1 MTDVSF
7 FNLYFS
13 NHRRKERL
21 PSQTIYEVRTKQ
33 FPVFVFEIMTNS
45 AGSSTMQLK
54 FNTTKASLEMF
65 SAKILSNVCL
75 NLNVGILLL
84 NSMVTTQIF
93 HEVCELLDLVCCHLI
108 IIYIKTPL

>member
-1 MTDVSF
+1 
-7 FNLYFS
+7 
-13 NHRRKERL
+13 
-21 PSQTIYEVRTKQ
+21 
-33 FPVFVFEIMTNS
+33 
-45 AGSSTMQLK
+45 
-54 FNTTKASLEMF
+54 MF

-84 NSMVTTQIF
+84 NSVVTTQIF